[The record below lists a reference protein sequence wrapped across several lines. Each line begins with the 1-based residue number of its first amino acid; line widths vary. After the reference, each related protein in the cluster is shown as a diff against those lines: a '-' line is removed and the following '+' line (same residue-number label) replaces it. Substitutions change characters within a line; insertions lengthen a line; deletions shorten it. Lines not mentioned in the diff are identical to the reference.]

1 MNFPKT
7 QHWQPALEG
16 DGFVEGLAD
25 IQQCI
30 GNILSTPIGAQ
41 PMRPD
46 FGSNLHQYIDW
57 PIDRARPHLVR
68 ETVDAIRTWEK
79 RITVTRV
86 AVEQDAS
93 AKILMTLFF
102 KLANGIEQNM
112 EVRP

>member
-1 MNFPKT
+1 MFPST

-30 GNILSTPIGAQ
+30 SNILSTPLGAE

-46 FGSNLHQYIDW
+46 FGSNLHLYIDW
-57 PIDRARPHLVR
+57 PIDRARPHIVR
-68 ETVDAIRTWEK
+68 EAVDAIRRWEK

-86 AVEQDAS
+86 TVEAVDVARI
-93 AKILMTLFF
+93 ALTVFF
-102 KLANGIEQNM
+102 KLSDGIERSL